1 MRNLSLDYLR
11 IILAFMIILIH
22 TKFLSQTYV
31 EISYLLVNGVFR
43 LAQPIFLIISGYFFY
58 KVSNFSDFKIW
69 FKRLAILYLIWTLIY
84 FPIWFSFDF
93 SLGFIINI
101 FFGYFVLWYI
111 VGVLLASL
119 ILFYIRNYETKKLI
133 YIAFSLYSIGYII
146 QLVGGMHI
154 LSGLLDKAIN
164 YIPVYRNFLFKC
176 LPFMILGFC
185 INKINLDDR
194 ISPPFYL
201 IIILVILTILESY
214 INYIILDGNKGMDFL
229 MISLIACPL
238 LFIYFKKKKIM
249 GKKSDFLKISIALYL
264 IHPLV
269 MKIYNYFNFNFNYYI
284 FVIIFSLFFGL
295 ILVLLNRKI
304 KYLL

>member
-11 IILAFMIILIH
+11 IVLAFMIILIH
-22 TKFLSQTYV
+22 TKFLSETYT
-31 EISYLLVNGVFR
+31 EISYILVNGVFR
-43 LAQPIFLIISGYFFY
+43 LAQPIFLIISGYFLY
-58 KVSNFSDFKIW
+58 KVNNLSDFKIW
-69 FKRLAILYLIWTLIY
+69 LKRLAILYLIWTLIY
-84 FPIWFSFDF
+84 LPFWFSLDL
-93 SLGFIINI
+93 SLGFIQNI

-111 VGVLLASL
+111 VGVLLAGI

-133 YIAFSLYSIGYII
+133 YIAVSLYTIGYII
-146 QLVGGMHI
+146 QLIGGMHI

-185 INKINLDDR
+185 INKIKLDEK
-194 ISPPFYL
+194 ITPPIYI
-201 IIILVILTILESY
+201 IIILLILTVLESY
-214 INYIILDGNKGMDFL
+214 VNYIILDGNKGMDFL

-238 LFIYFKKKKIM
+238 LFIYFKQKKIM
-249 GKKSDFLKISIALYL
+249 GRKSDFLKISIALYL

-269 MKIYNYFNFNFNYYI
+269 MKMYYYFNFNFNYYI
-284 FVIIFSLFFGL
+284 FVIIFSLIFGL
-295 ILVLLNRKI
+295 FLVLINRKF